1 MHPLGSSKARHIELA
16 SGLSEACLAAIAGV
30 VATVVA
36 AAADAEGTSV
46 LAA

>member
-1 MHPLGSSKARHIELA
+1 VHPLGSSEARHIELA
-16 SGLSEACLAAIAGV
+16 SGLSEAAGV

-36 AAADAEGTSV
+36 AAADAEGTSA